1 VDGLLTADCGT
12 QGRWDLNLEPSTS
25 NIQHRTSNIEH
36 PTSNIQHPTSNIEH
50 PTSNIQH
57 PTSNIQHPTLNGDGG
72 ELRVES
78 AEDGG
83 RWTVDGLLTTDWGT
97 TEVRGHESVEILST
111 MEDTNYSN
119 AAGRWGGENQ
129 VAFKRAISGIWPL

>member
-1 VDGLLTADCGT
+1 LRVWEIGT
-12 QGRWDLNLEPSTS
+12 E
-25 NIQHRTSNIEH
+25 
-36 PTSNIQHPTSNIEH
+36 HPTSNIEH
-50 PTSNIQH
+50 PTSNIQHRTSNIEH